1 MTATDYRNR
10 ARAAMG
16 QNWNT
21 LALIALV
28 YTAITTG
35 VSAVLPSVGSLV
47 VLLVEGP
54 FLLSWAII
62 SLGTVR
68 GAVYKVE
75 NLFDG
80 FKNFVPSFLLN
91 LVNGIFVAL
100 WSLLF
105 VIPGI
110 VKAYS
115 YSMSTFILA
124 ENPAMDQ
131 ADARRTSVVMMEGHK
146 WRLFCLDF
154 SFIGWHLLSALTLG
168 ILSLWVTPY
177 VQTAHAAF
185 YEDVR
190 AQYIAR
196 TAAANPAQP

>member
-28 YTAITTG
+28 YTAITAG

-124 ENPAMDQ
+124 ENPRHGSGGRPPHLRCYDGGTQVASVLPGLFFHRL
-131 ADARRTSVVMMEGHK
+131 APALCFDA
-146 WRLFCLDF
+146 
-154 SFIGWHLLSALTLG
+154 WHSQPLG
-168 ILSLWVTPY
+168 D
-177 VQTAHAAF
+177 A
-185 YEDVR
+185 VR
-190 AQYIAR
+190 ADR
-196 TAAANPAQP
+196 PRRVL